1 MPVVPSAD
9 FKRALRQLTD
19 KEKETLLL
27 RAVRRDAEFYDA
39 LCFEL
44 LDDVTL
50 ASVQSEAEDRIHEL
64 FNVSVSGYLLHKSL
78 PKVLGKAQKE
88 VARARRITK
97 SRQLEADLDM
107 YILRLIFGNYTGSL
121 DSSHN
126 LFYKATARLAVRTAN
141 LVLKNLHEDLWL
153 EYKSELD
160 DFFKQL
166 HTYENRWQLA
176 FELPKKFEIL
186 K

>member
-1 MPVVPSAD
+1 MPAPSAE
-9 FKRALRQLTD
+9 FKKAIKQLSE
-19 KEKETLLL
+19 KEKESLLL
-27 RAVRRDAEFYDA
+27 RAVKRDTEFYEA

-50 ASVQSEAEDRIHEL
+50 ASIKSETEDRIHEL
-64 FNVSVSGYLLHKSL
+64 FNLSVSGYLLHKSL
-78 PKVLGKAQKE
+78 PKVLSKAQKE

-97 SRQLEADLDM
+97 SKQLEVDLNL
-107 YILRLIFGNYTGSL
+107 YILQLIFGNYTGSL

-126 LFYKATARLAVRTAN
+126 TFYKGTVRLTMRTAA

-160 DFFKQL
+160 DYFRRL
-166 HTYENRWQLA
+166 RSYDNRWS
-176 FELPKKFEIL
+176 LPYAVPTEMEVPE
-186 K
+186 

>member
-9 FKRALRQLTD
+9 FKRALRQLPE

-27 RAVRRDAEFYDA
+27 RAARRDAEFYEA

-50 ASVQSEAEDRIHEL
+50 ASVQHEAEDRIHEL

-78 PKVLGKAQKE
+78 PKVLSKAQKE

-97 SRQLEADLDM
+97 SRLLEADLNM
-107 YILRLIFGNYTGSL
+107 YTLRLIFGNYTGSL
-121 DSSHN
+121 DSSHA
-126 LFYKATARLAVRTAN
+126 LFYKATARLAVRTAG

-153 EYKSELD
+153 EYKSDLD
-160 DFFKQL
+160 IFFQQL
-166 HTYENRWQLA
+166 RSYDNRWQLS
-176 FELPKKFEIL
+176 FEIPVQFEISV
-186 K
+186 